1 MSTYLVVEAAL
12 RLEMIEELAVRFASP
27 ELHVGD
33 LEVTPD
39 LIACATPSAR
49 AMTTMI
55 GCDIH
60 TVAHVVA
67 QSAVLG

>member
-27 ELHVGD
+27 ELHIGD

-39 LIACATPSAR
+39 LIACATPS